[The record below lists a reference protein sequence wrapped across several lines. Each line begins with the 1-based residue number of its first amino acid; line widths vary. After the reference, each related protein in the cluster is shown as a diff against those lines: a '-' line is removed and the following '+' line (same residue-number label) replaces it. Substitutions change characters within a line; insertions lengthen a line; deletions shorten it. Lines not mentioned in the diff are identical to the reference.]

1 MKIKEV
7 RMERTRNREGFS
19 AFSDNSLKQNRQ
31 THSCFENQFLPSD
44 KTKPHIHTVSN
55 LSNQKVILLFFNL
68 ILFSCFF
75 PFSVCMNSLFV

>member
-31 THSCFENQFLPSD
+31 THSCFENQILPSY
-44 KTKPHIHTVSN
+44 KAKPHIHTVSN
-55 LSNQKVILLFFNL
+55 LSNQKVRVLFFYFILL
-68 ILFSCFF
+68 FF
-75 PFSVCMNSLFV
+75 PFSVCINSLF